1 MSEYWWNNNIV
12 SLCSFHVVFCLE
24 YGRKCL
30 VGDVA
35 KRLKELVL
43 LKAEELNV
51 SIAEFELLPDHVHIL
66 LQCDPQFGIHRV
78 VKQYVE
84 NQKNA

>member
-1 MSEYWWNNNIV
+1 MSIGGTTILF
-12 SLCSFHVVFCLE
+12 LCVVFMSYFVRNIGENASLE
-24 YGRKCL
+24 TLK
-30 VGDVA
+30 

-78 VKQYVE
+78 VKRYIE

>member
-1 MSEYWWNNNIV
+1 MSIGGTTKLF
-12 SLCSFHVVFCLE
+12 LCVVFMSYFVRNIGENASLE
-24 YGRKCL
+24 TLK
-30 VGDVA
+30 

-78 VKQYVE
+78 VKRYIE